1 MHRYMD
7 GHAGS
12 RDYDTLPLISALN
25 LVVQQHVS
33 RVTVR
38 VGKSRYF
45 IPTSQGG
52 YSLGPGMEAIQ
63 GFYASVRPAF
73 KQLMVNV

>member
-1 MHRYMD
+1 MNSYID
-7 GHAGS
+7 GQPGF
-12 RDYDTLPLISALN
+12 RDYDTLPFISALN

-33 RVTVR
+33 RVAVR

-45 IPTSQGG
+45 MPTSRERC
-52 YSLGPGMEAIQ
+52 SLGPGMETVQ

-73 KQLMVNV
+73 KQLVVNV